1 MRKVLWLGICLFIS
15 ASINSQTQLGYV
27 KTKGRLGNN
36 GSVIK
41 GVRLSGAT
49 VTVKG
54 RNAVLSGSNGTF
66 SLTLPGSNYYLQ
78 NVQKQGY
85 VVTDPDILSHQYA
98 YSKNPLVL
106 VLETQEQQTDDKLA
120 AERKIRRTLQRQ
132 LQEKEDE
139 IESLKK
145 RQKLTDEEYRK
156 GLQEIYAQQES
167 NERLISDM
175 AVRYSKMDFDEVDDF
190 NRRISQL
197 ILDGKLI
204 EADSL
209 INTKGNINTRA
220 TKLKLQQEANSQA
233 EVKLKKEQKK
243 LEMSKKMA
251 QKELEDL
258 AQDCYSKFEIFK
270 MQHMNNSAAYY
281 IELRAKLDTMNITWQ
296 NEAGHF
302 LENYIA
308 NYNSAMKYYQRALD
322 VSSKIY
328 GYNSLLVASFYNN
341 IGGLYVRMEDFTN
354 GLDYLQKAIDIKLQ
368 NTDMGQ
374 INLETSYNNL
384 GSIYAEQG
392 KLNKALEYFIKA
404 SESCNVDEKKE
415 PLSGC
420 YNNIGA
426 IYYRQGKYKESIDY
440 FKKAL
445 TIRLELFGEMDYRV
459 AVCYRNIASSYSKLS
474 DFTSA
479 FNYAQKALEIDR
491 KVLDERHP
499 NVANSYNNLGH
510 VYENQ
515 EKYNEAL
522 ECYFNALEI
531 NNRIYGVQNTR
542 VATNY
547 NNIGMVYSKNGN
559 YQKAEEYLMR
569 ALSIEKGIKGES
581 NADVAWVLNNLG
593 GVYMKQGD
601 FPKALEYRKKAIA
614 IIKSTLGDN
623 HPTLALCYNNIG
635 GIYMKLADYNK
646 AYEYYEMAYNIFAKR
661 LGEQHKNTQSVKQR
675 LDMAKSKLQK

>member
-1 MRKVLWLGICLFIS
+1 MKKILWLGICIFIS
-15 ASINSQTQLGYV
+15 ASIYSQTQQGYV

-54 RNAVLSGSNGTF
+54 RNGVLSGSNGTF
-66 SLTLPGSNYYLQ
+66 TLTLPGSNYYLQ

-120 AERKIRRTLQRQ
+120 AERKIRHTLQRQ

-145 RQKLTDEEYRK
+145 QQKLTDEEYRK

-175 AVRYSKMDFDEVDDF
+175 AVRYSKMDFDEVDEF
-190 NRRISQL
+190 SRRISQL
-197 ILDGKLI
+197 VLDGKLF

-209 INTKGNINTRA
+209 LNTKGDINTRA
-220 TKLKLQQEANSQA
+220 TVLRQHQEANAQA
-233 EVKLKKEQKK
+233 EQEIKKKQKK
-243 LEMSKKMA
+243 LEKTKELA

-270 MQHMNNSAAYY
+270 MQHMNDSAAYY

-328 GYNSLLVASFYNN
+328 GSNGILVASFYNN

-374 INLETSYNNL
+374 VNLETSYNNL

-522 ECYFNALEI
+522 ECYLNALEI
-531 NNRIYGVQNTR
+531 NNRIYGEQSTR

-559 YQKAEEYLMR
+559 YQKAEEFLMR

-581 NADVAWVLNNLG
+581 HADVAWVLNNLG
-593 GVYMKQGD
+593 GVYMKQGNY
-601 FPKALEYRKKAIA
+601 PKALEYRKNAIT

-675 LDMAKSKLQK
+675 LDMAKSKLQ